1 MKDINLTIRD
11 AGRIKGISATLLAGE
26 PGVGKTHT
34 AELLARYWEDYDPNG
49 PVKQIFFQ
57 LYNGVEKEKLLYDYH
72 LPNMVN
78 AMAFKEGSASTHP
91 VLLEGV
97 LYQAARSSL
106 TQKTVLVLDELDK
119 GGEDI
124 DILLLDFLQNGRLSD
139 PMFGEVKVNFKNII
153 VVITSN
159 EQRELNDALYRRL
172 RYIRLQYP
180 DKDKQLRII
189 KSMDPASFEE
199 LGKHKV
205 ELLIDLSMLYRKKE
219 DVERKVVVNQLA
231 RLVADL
237 VVLRHNRDH
246 VKESI
251 CQWFSPNEQDWTIL
265 TNIREF
271 DKFVDAVAK

>member
-26 PGVGKTHT
+26 PGVGKTHMS
-34 AELLARYWEDYDPNG
+34 EMVKVFWEDYSEG
-49 PVKQIFFQ
+49 PVNKIFFQ

-78 AMAFKEGSASTHP
+78 AMAFKEGTAKDNP

-106 TQKTVLVLDELDK
+106 TQKTLLVLDELDK

-139 PMFGEVKVNFKNII
+139 PMFGEVLVNFKNLII
-153 VVITSN
+153 VITSN

-172 RYIRLQYP
+172 RYLRLPYP
-180 DKDKQLRII
+180 TKDKQVRIL
-189 KSMDPASFEE
+189 KDMDRESFNA
-199 LGKHKV
+199 LGQHV
-205 ELLIDLSMLYRKKE
+205 MELLIDLSLLYREKK

-231 RLVADL
+231 RLAADL
-237 VVLRHNRDH
+237 VVLRHNKAD
-246 VKESI
+246 VKEAVCS
-251 CQWFSPNEQDWTIL
+251 WFSPHENDWKIL
-265 TNIREF
+265 TKIKEF
-271 DKFVDAVAK
+271 DKFADAVSK